1 MGMGPMGGPLGDGH
15 MPRGLPGGLPGGLSA
30 GLPGGMSGGLPG
42 GIPGMP
48 GGLGSIDLSGG
59 MPHQTFTLSGLGYG
73 DSSDTIL
80 PDGASTEPT
89 CQVLNELY

>member
-1 MGMGPMGGPLGDGH
+1 MGMGPMGEIDGH
-15 MPRGLPGGLPGGLSA
+15 MPRGLPGGLSA

-48 GGLGSIDLSGG
+48 GGLGGIDLSGG

-73 DSSDTIL
+73 DSSDSVL
-80 PDGASTEPT
+80 PDGASTDPT
-89 CQVLNELY
+89 CQVFT